1 MVCQSKNINV
11 RTKQTKHP
19 SLLRLFFATRLP
31 QKSKIPIKSLRLIS
45 SFADIM
51 VEEFVKF
58 GPLDIFLHKE
68 KASISGRW
76 KFIVAIQL
84 ASALSYL
91 VSTECFF
98 RSYRTFMSSRWLL
111 KQLFSESVEH
121 LCQWD
126 LCLQLLRIKILLECY
141 FNNVVPESST
151 VVLNYKWLKVKL

>member
-1 MVCQSKNINV
+1 MYMVCQSKNINV
-11 RTKQTKHP
+11 RTKKTKHP

-31 QKSKIPIKSLRLIS
+31 QKSMIHKQSVRLIS
-45 SFADIM
+45 TFADIM

-58 GPLDIFLHKE
+58 GPLDVFLHKE

-98 RSYRTFMSSRWLL
+98 KSYRTFILSRWIL
-111 KQLFSESVEH
+111 KRFFSESVKQ
-121 LCQWD
+121 CQFD
-126 LCLQLLRIKILLECY
+126 LCHRLLRIKILLACY
-141 FNNVVPESST
+141 FNNVITESSSSQ
-151 VVLNYKWLKVKL
+151 L